1 MLHDLA
7 LLTLRGL
14 RWEVLQFRGVPPAPR
29 ASHVGVAV
37 GARLW
42 IFGGAAAD
50 GRLLNDVHFA
60 ELPKQAAPAA
70 PPRAAAAPPP
80 TGQPPRAAAAAA
92 AAAAAQAVAAVAFGG
107 VAIRA
112 AAMGKPAPPRLL
124 VPPPALLMRAGP
136 ALTRPLPTAAI
147 EPLWPVRRRPDP
159 HAAHVAHA
167 VVAAPAACPTEV
179 NAVSV
184 RLEPVAL
191 VPPEPS
197 TAGLTPGE
205 GGMEAGPT
213 TPRPGASQNT
223 PDTSS

>member
-1 MLHDLA
+1 
-7 LLTLRGL
+7 
-14 RWEVLQFRGVPPAPR
+14 
-29 ASHVGVAV
+29 
-37 GARLW
+37 
-42 IFGGAAAD
+42 
-50 GRLLNDVHFA
+50 
-60 ELPKQAAPAA
+60 
-70 PPRAAAAPPP
+70 
-80 TGQPPRAAAAAA
+80 
-92 AAAAAQAVAAVAFGG
+92 VAFGG
-107 VAIRA
+107 VAVRA

-159 HAAHVAHA
+159 HVAHVAHA
-167 VVAAPAACPTEV
+167 VVAAPAVCLTEV

-197 TAGLTPGE
+197 AAGLGPGE

-223 PDTSS
+223 PDTRS